1 MKKVE
6 IIEEKTIEETVKL
19 TEKELL
25 EIISEDGL
33 LSVLQ
38 NYDIPESFI
47 LKWGPKSVEFDGLDK
62 NLIIQVKTL
71 SEKFIKDAI
80 DIDYFDLEDV
90 YGLNMKTYSE
100 LSDKFTKLYENY
112 INWERMILYLCSSEK
127 IKDISK
133 FEWIIEKFDLWS
145 LISANNLPV
154 DFIRKNKDKFD
165 WRILSITND
174 FSDDEKVEFEEVI
187 PNYKEEWEKYWE
199 ENPNDDTR
207 TKIISEKEKSLSVK
221 DIRKLINANIPDK
234 NESKRFE
241 VKHTMDDITN
251 DDLLHIKEMIQ
262 SGKANRF

>member
-1 MKKVE
+1 MIKIE
-6 IIEEKTIEETVKL
+6 IIEEKIIEETVKL
-19 TEKELL
+19 TEEELL
-25 EIISEDGL
+25 EMISEDGL

-47 LKWGPKSVEFDGLDK
+47 LKWGSKSVEFDGLDK

-71 SEKFIKDAI
+71 SEKFVKDAI
-80 DIDYFDLEDV
+80 EIDYFVLEDV
-90 YGLNMKTYSE
+90 YELNMKTYAG

-154 DFIRKNKDKFD
+154 EFIRKNKDKFD

-174 FSDDEKVEFEEVI
+174 FSDVEKLEFEEVI
-187 PNYKEEWEKYWE
+187 PNYKEEWEKYWK
-199 ENPNDDTR
+199 ENPNDETR
-207 TKIISEKEKSLSVK
+207 TKIFSEKEESLSVK
-221 DIRKLINANIPDK
+221 DIRKLIKSNI
-234 NESKRFE
+234 ESSENKRFE
-241 VKHTMDDITN
+241 VKHKMDDINN
-251 DDLLHIKEMIQ
+251 DDLLQIKEMIQ
-262 SGKANRF
+262 SGKANKF

>member
-6 IIEEKTIEETVKL
+6 IIEEKIIEETVKL

-25 EIISEDGL
+25 DMISEDGL

-47 LKWGPKSVEFDGLDK
+47 LKWGHKSVEFDGLDK

-90 YGLNMKTYSE
+90 YNLNMKTYSE

-133 FEWIIEKFDLWS
+133 FEWIIEKFNLWG

-154 DFIRKNKDKFD
+154 DFIRRNRNKFD
-165 WRILSITND
+165 WRILAITND
-174 FSDDEKVEFEEVI
+174 FSDDEKEEFEEVI
-187 PNYKEEWEKYWE
+187 PNYKEEWEKY
-199 ENPNDDTR
+199 
-207 TKIISEKEKSLSVK
+207 EKENSNNVGNDQDIPQSISVK
-221 DIRKLINANIPDK
+221 DIRKIINANISDK
-234 NESKRFE
+234 DESKRFE
-241 VKHTMDDITN
+241 VKHKMDDITN
-251 DDLLHIKEMIQ
+251 DDLLQIKEIIQ
-262 SGKANRF
+262 SGKANKF